1 MMKKWHFVLGLIL
14 TSVLVLTACG
24 GDTGEEEGTGELPE
38 TDEVVVGVYGGNWE
52 EQIVEA
58 GLQQFEEDTG
68 IEVIVNAGADA
79 NWFSSIKSAG
89 GENAQY
95 DVLIFQPDTIERAI
109 AGDLLEPLDPEYVPN
124 VENIY
129 DSVNERFTMDGDVYA
144 AGFSMGQLGIAYRTD
159 LVPFEPENW
168 MDLWDERFEGQ
179 VGVSSPSYSAG
190 LQFFSG
196 VMNAIGGEESSEANI
211 DATFEKL
218 SELQSNT
225 VAYPD
230 NPGTIQTLL
239 ERGEISAIPFWDGR
253 VFALQDAGL
262 DIGFTYPED
271 GPVAALA
278 SWVIPKGAPNLAN
291 AYELV
296 NHLSSP
302 EVQGAFAELS
312 YYGMTNENVEYSES
326 LSERVQVGEEFY
338 QDLTWVDYEALT
350 PKLNDITERWTNTF
364 DGGQ

>member
-1 MMKKWHFVLGLIL
+1 MRKRAHFILLVILLTGIVLA
-14 TSVLVLTACG
+14 ACG
-24 GDTGEEEGTGELPE
+24 GDTEEEQNAGELPE
-38 TDEVVVGVYGGNWE
+38 TDEVVIGVYGGNWE
-52 EQIVEA
+52 KQIMEA
-58 GLQQFEEDTG
+58 GLEQYEEETG
-68 IEVIVNAGADA
+68 IEVIVEAGADA
-79 NWFSSIKSAG
+79 NWFSNLKSSG

-95 DVLIFQPDTIERAI
+95 DVLIFQPDTIERAV
-109 AGDLLEPLDPEYVPN
+109 AGDLLEPLNPEQVPN
-124 VENIY
+124 IENIY
-129 DSVNERFTMDGDVYA
+129 DSVNERFTVEDDVYA
-144 AGFSMGQLGIAYRTD
+144 AGFSMGQLGIAYRPD
-159 LVPFEPENW
+159 LVPFEPESW
-168 MDLWDERFEGQ
+168 EDLWDEQFEGQ
-179 VGVSSPSYSAG
+179 LGISSPSYSAG

-196 VMNAIGGEESSEANI
+196 VMNTVDGDASTEEGIN
-211 DATFEKL
+211 ATFEKL
-218 SELQSNT
+218 AELQPNT

-262 DIGFTYPED
+262 DVEFTYPED
-271 GPVAALA
+271 GPVAAVA
-278 SWVIPKGAPNLAN
+278 SWVIPKGGPNLAN
-291 AYELV
+291 AYDLV
-296 NHLSSP
+296 NYLSSP

-350 PKLNDITERWTNTF
+350 PKLNDITQRWSTTF

>member
-1 MMKKWHFVLGLIL
+1 MRKKWQVMLFVTMAL
-14 TSVLVLTACG
+14 VLVACG
-24 GDTGEEEGTGELPE
+24 NDTENEETTTELPE

-58 GLQQFEEDTG
+58 GLAQFEEETG
-68 IEVIVNAGADA
+68 INVVINAGADA
-79 NWFSSIKSAG
+79 NWFSNIRSSG

-109 AGDLLEPLDPEYVPN
+109 AGDLLEPLDPENVPN
-124 VENIY
+124 IDNLY
-129 DSVNERFTMDGDVYA
+129 DSVNERFTVDGKVYA
-144 AGFSMGQLGIAYRTD
+144 AGFSMGQLGIAYRED
-159 LVPFEPENW
+159 LVPFEPETW

-196 VMNAIGGEESSEANI
+196 VTNAIGEEQSSDAGI

-218 SELQSNT
+218 SELKPNT

-239 ERGEISAIPFWDGR
+239 ERGEITAIPFWDGR
-253 VFALQDAGL
+253 VFALQDEGL
-262 DIGFTYPED
+262 ELGFAYPEE
-271 GPVAALA
+271 GPVAAVA

-291 AYELV
+291 AYALV
-296 NHLSSP
+296 DHLSSP

-312 YYGMTNENVEYSES
+312 FYGMTNKDVEYSES
-326 LSERVQVGEEFY
+326 LNERVQVGEEFY
-338 QDLTWVDYEALT
+338 EELTWVDYEALT
-350 PKLNDITERWTNTF
+350 PKLNEITDRWINTF